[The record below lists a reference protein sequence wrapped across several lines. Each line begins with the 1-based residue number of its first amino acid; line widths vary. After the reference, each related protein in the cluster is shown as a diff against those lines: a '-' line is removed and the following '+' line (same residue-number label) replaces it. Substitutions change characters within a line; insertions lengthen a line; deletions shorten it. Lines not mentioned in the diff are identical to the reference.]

1 MAPHLTESL
10 RVLREHLGKRHVS
23 VATARDLIQRTAHE
37 LEVEVDVRES
47 ARLAALLERATGCSI
62 AELAIHAE
70 QWPDV

>member
-1 MAPHLTESL
+1 LGVI
-10 RVLREHLGKRHVS
+10 RKHLGRRYVS
-23 VATARDLIQRTAHE
+23 IATARDLIQRTAHE